1 MMIGAPF
8 LDRRSRRL
16 LRFQINCSGISL
28 SIVDLVMKTQE
39 DVFTDAGS
47 LGLGLVLDRHGIF
60 LFLRRPTRYIL
71 TRNKKIRRE
80 RGD

>member
-8 LDRRSRRL
+8 LDRRRRRL
-16 LRFQINCSGISL
+16 LRFQYNCSGISL
-28 SIVDLVMKTQE
+28 SIVDLVIKNQE

-47 LGLGLVLDRHGIF
+47 LGLGLVLDRLGIF

-71 TRNKKIRRE
+71 TRNKEIRRE
-80 RGD
+80 RRD